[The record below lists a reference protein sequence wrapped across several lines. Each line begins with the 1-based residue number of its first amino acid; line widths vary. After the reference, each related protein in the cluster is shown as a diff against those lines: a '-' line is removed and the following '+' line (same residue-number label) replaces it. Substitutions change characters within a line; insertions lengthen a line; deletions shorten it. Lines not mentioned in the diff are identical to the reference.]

1 MELKHGESRYPD
13 KIELMTHDNEK
24 LKCRKVRAVLRYHQ
38 PTSQKNIE
46 QYAHHLLFTFYP
58 FRDEE
63 YLKSLPMTG
72 TYFAKFQEP
81 GVMDIISRNKAIM
94 EPFSEVVDQV
104 LSNLLSDVTNPDSQ
118 QENDEVQA
126 ELVAVINDIL
136 EHESFTD
143 DAVLLDHASLNM
155 PSYKTPVLIP
165 DSEINSKIRSI
176 DQKQREFF
184 DMVKEINKN
193 QINARCSI
201 S

>member
-1 MELKHGESRYPD
+1 MF
-13 KIELMTHDNEK
+13 
-24 LKCRKVRAVLRYHQ
+24 
-38 PTSQKNIE
+38 
-46 QYAHHLLFTFYP
+46 FTFYP
-58 FRDEE
+58 FCDEE

-72 TYFAKFQEP
+72 TYFAKLQEP

-104 LSNLLSDVTNPDSQ
+104 LSNLLSDVTNPDSFSQ
-118 QENDEVQA
+118 QVNDEVQA
-126 ELVAVINDIL
+126 ELAAVINDIL

-143 DAVLLDHASLNM
+143 DAVLLDHAALNM
-155 PSYKTPVLIP
+155 PSYKTPVLIS

-193 QINARCSI
+193 QINARCST